1 MENDRNMTRREGLR
15 NALLLGAAANLG
27 LAADHAQTQ
36 EATSN
41 GKVLVAY
48 FTRTGNTQIVARKIR
63 RAFDADLFEIRTA
76 EPYPEDYEETVS
88 QAQRER
94 DSGFEPTLAET
105 IPDLGRYDV
114 IFLGF
119 PIWGMTA
126 PPVIR
131 SFLSSDDL
139 SGTTLIPFIT
149 HGGYG
154 LGQSLAVLAE
164 RAPGARL
171 LDAFSM
177 QADQEREIL
186 SQVTDWRPRKT
197 GGGRASGV
205 IPSS

>member
-1 MENDRNMTRREGLR
+1 MENDRKMTRREGLR

-88 QAQRER
+88 QAQRES
-94 DSGFEPTLAET
+94 DSGFEPALAET
-105 IPDLGRYDV
+105 IPDLGRYDA

-131 SFLSSDDL
+131 SFLSSHDL

-186 SQVTDWRPRKT
+186 SQVTDWLDGVDVPR
-197 GGGRASGV
+197 
-205 IPSS
+205 